1 MPQARERRLPQRTC
15 IACRSTSDKRGFVRI
30 VRPAAG
36 QAGTPAG
43 SVEIDLTGKKAGRG
57 AYLCPSA
64 ECWEQA
70 LKKGRIEAA
79 LKVKLT
85 ADDRLR
91 MTEFAATLREAVA
104 I

>member
-1 MPQARERRLPQRTC
+1 MPQGRERRLPQRTC
-15 IACRSTSDKRGFVRI
+15 IACRSTSDKRGFVRT
-30 VRPAAG
+30 VR
-36 QAGTPAG
+36 TPGG